1 MEFTWKIESLRV
13 MQTPGPNTVV
23 LSNFTVRGVEGELT
37 ASANHA
43 VMLKPADPNNFLPY
57 EQLTHDQA
65 VAWTKD
71 ALGIDG
77 VFWIEQE
84 VQKQIDEQKQPV
96 AVKVALP
103 WVEAT
108 NDVRN

>member
-1 MEFTWKIESLRV
+1 
-13 MQTPGPNTVV
+13 

-65 VAWTKD
+65 IAWTKD
-71 ALGIDG
+71 ALEIDG
-77 VFWIEQE
+77 VYWIEQE